1 MVRSAPAAIGRGAL
15 VGHPHALG
23 QLAGL
28 PEHVDRDTAA
38 RIPVTA
44 DAQRLRRFALLDEA
58 IEWASIAMF

>member
-1 MVRSAPAAIGRGAL
+1 
-15 VGHPHALG
+15 
-23 QLAGL
+23 L

-38 RIPVTA
+38 RMPVTA